1 MSNKYDADFG
11 YRALEVL
18 KYILL
23 AKSKGEYRIL
33 PAEATAKGIVNLIEL
48 IREEDCSMRKF
59 WSNEYEHLK
68 CKELWEIINKELAE
82 EAIEDYIERIYF
94 EKVI

>member
-1 MSNKYDADFG
+1 M
-11 YRALEVL
+11 EVL
-18 KYILL
+18 KHILL

-48 IREEDCSMRKF
+48 IRKEDCSMRKF
-59 WSNEYEHLK
+59 WSNEEYNHLK
-68 CKELWEIINKELAE
+68 SKELWEIINKELE
-82 EAIEDYIERIYF
+82 KEAIEDYIERIYL